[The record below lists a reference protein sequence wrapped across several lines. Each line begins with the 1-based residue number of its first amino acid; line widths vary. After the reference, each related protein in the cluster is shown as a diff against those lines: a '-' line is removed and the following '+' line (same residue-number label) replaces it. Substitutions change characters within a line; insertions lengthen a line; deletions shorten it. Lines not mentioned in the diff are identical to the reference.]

1 MSASDFE
8 ERIVT
13 VPLRD
18 VTAVPKHE
26 RAGQA
31 MSIVRQHLAK
41 HFAVDE
47 DEVRL
52 DPSINE
58 AAWAR
63 GRKKPPRKLRIHAAR
78 FVEEGETVVEA
89 ELADQ

>member
-8 ERIVT
+8 ERVVT

-18 VTAVPKHE
+18 VKAGANHEAADTAV
-26 RAGQA
+26 R
-31 MSIVRQHLAK
+31 IVREHLAK
-41 HFAVDE
+41 QFAVDE

-58 AAWAR
+58 AVWSQ
-63 GRKKPPRKLRIHAAR
+63 GRSNPPRSLRVRAAR
-78 FVEEGETVVEA
+78 FEEDGETIVEA
-89 ELADQ
+89 ETA

>member
-8 ERIVT
+8 ERVIT

-18 VTAVPKHE
+18 AKAEAKHK
-26 RAGQA
+26 RADKA
-31 MSIVRQHLAK
+31 MTIVREHLAQHLK
-41 HFAVDE
+41 VEE

-58 AAWAR
+58 AVWSR
-63 GRKKPPRKLRIHAAR
+63 GRKKPPSKLRVRAAR
-78 FVEEGETVVEA
+78 FEEEGETIVEA
-89 ELADQ
+89 EHAE